1 MPMYPPDFYP
11 IPTQSAAA
19 DEKEPYS
26 PRRVDAPLV
35 ESDSY
40 KPAPGTLN
48 IAIRFTIVTT
58 ILLGILYPLVV
69 TGLAQLT
76 MRNKADGQLILRDG
90 HVVGSKLIAQS
101 FTSDRYFHERPS
113 AAGNGYDATSSG
125 GSNLGPT
132 NQKLI
137 DRINTDAAND
147 AKQNPGPSVPIDL
160 VTTSGS
166 GLDPDITPAAAFYQV
181 PKVAAA
187 RHISEETVRELVQSH
202 IQGRQFGI
210 LGEARVNV
218 LELNLALDDLSK
230 GADAARR

>member
-1 MPMYPPDFYP
+1 MSLYPPDFYP
-11 IPTQSAAA
+11 IPTQSVAA
-19 DEKEPYS
+19 DEKEPYPS
-26 PRRVDAPLV
+26 RRVDAPLV
-35 ESDSY
+35 ENDGY
-40 KPAPGTLN
+40 KPGPGTFN
-48 IAIRFTIVTT
+48 IAVRFTIMTT

-210 LGEARVNV
+210 LGESRVNV

>member
-166 GLDPDITPAAAFYQV
+166 GLDPDITP
-181 PKVAAA
+181 
-187 RHISEETVRELVQSH
+187 HIGRDGTRAGSVTHPGSPVRNSGRVQG
-202 IQGRQFGI
+202 QRPGTQPRTGRPVEGR
-210 LGEARVNV
+210 GRSTAVR
-218 LELNLALDDLSK
+218 K
-230 GADAARR
+230 